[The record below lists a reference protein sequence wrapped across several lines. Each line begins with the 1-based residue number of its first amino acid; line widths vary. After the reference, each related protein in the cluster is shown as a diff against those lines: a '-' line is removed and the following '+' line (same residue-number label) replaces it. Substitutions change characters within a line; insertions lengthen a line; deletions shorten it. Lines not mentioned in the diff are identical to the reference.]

1 MMRFIICTGIIR
13 ALPAKAIAQ
22 DPPQEDDGQH
32 RPGKNGITTD
42 GIEFWKTGAQFLRYQ
57 QEQQDGDKQDKAGIV
72 LESSADA
79 KVQQLMQGPLGAA
92 SGAFQPGQRV
102 KRTTGEENFRRI
114 ERIVYDNAQDNSYQ
128 DN

>member
-22 DPPQEDDGQH
+22 NPPQEDDGQH

-42 GIEFWKTGAQFLRYQ
+42 GIEFWKTGAQLLRYQ

-92 SGAFQPGQRV
+92 SGAFQTRRPIKGTLGKGR
-102 KRTTGEENFRRI
+102 GFRI
-114 ERIVYDNAQDNSYQ
+114 EIRV
-128 DN
+128 